1 LRLKPKK
8 YRRLVLDTETDGLLH
23 EVTVCHCIIVEDF
36 DSGQVW
42 KFRRNKREDTIEKA
56 FDLLDEAEEIWGHNL
71 IGYDLP
77 MLELLF
83 EYQPTARVRDS
94 LVMARLLFPDQ
105 KDKDYRLYEAG
116 RLDGKLIGKHKLEAW
131 GQRVG
136 LYKGDYKEIR
146 TQAGIERGIKKDSE
160 EMRAWVWGTWT
171 QDLED
176 YCVVD
181 VKVTVKLI
189 QLIETRQ
196 TSHEAIYVQHRL
208 ADLMARQQETGFMFD
223 VERGSELAG
232 ELRGTREG
240 WSAGCSKNS
249 PAGLSPRSGWTPSRS
264 AATSTAVNIRTSVS
278 RRRRGWR
285 SPLVRRARGKE
296 EGVAQVEGPASPA
309 LRRGCVVHADRLAG
323 I

>member
-1 LRLKPKK
+1 
-8 YRRLVLDTETDGLLH
+8 
-23 EVTVCHCIIVEDF
+23 
-36 DSGQVW
+36 
-42 KFRRNKREDTIEKA
+42 
-56 FDLLDEAEEIWGHNL
+56 
-71 IGYDLP
+71 

-105 KDKDYRLYEAG
+105 KDKDFRLYEAG
-116 RLDGKLIGKHKLEAW
+116 KLDGKLIGKHKLEAW

-181 VKVTVKLI
+181 VKVTVRLI

-223 VERGSELAG
+223 VER
-232 ELRGTREG
+232 RT
-240 WSAGCSKNS
+240 NS
-249 PAGLSPRSGWTPSRS
+249 PANC
-264 AATSTAVNIRTSVS
+264 AAPARGSVGAAAEFPGRLIPKKRMDTKPIGRNVNGGEYPDFGFAEADEDGDRRWYGVPE
-278 RRRRGWR
+278 RRRRRR
-285 SPLVRRARGKE
+285 SGGRTRSA
-296 EGVAQVEGPASPA
+296 A

-323 I
+323 IQSALTSADHRPPARDGLGADRRGLHREG